1 VKKIGI
7 DRTAGC
13 AYAGRKAMTMILR
26 GSDRCRYGRFVGI
39 ALAGTLA
46 CTPSDGGNTESE
58 TADGTTQGGTTH
70 GMTHGGTTS
79 GATAGESSGQAE
91 TGTPTSG
98 GSSGAETGTGAPS
111 FTEVYESVIV
121 GQGCTAGYCHGGM
134 AGGLELTDEATS
146 YANLV
151 EVDAT
156 MAVCGLT
163 QRVVPG
169 APEQSILWMRV
180 RPAAED
186 MGMACAPK
194 MPQGSMGLADADA
207 TLVKEWIAGGALE

>member
-1 VKKIGI
+1 
-7 DRTAGC
+7 
-13 AYAGRKAMTMILR
+13 MTMILR
-26 GSDRCRYGRFVGI
+26 GSDRCRYGRLVGL
-39 ALAGTLA
+39 ALAGALA
-46 CTPSDGGNTESE
+46 CTPSDGTNTESE
-58 TADGTTQGGTTH
+58 SADGTQGGTTQA
-70 GMTHGGTTS
+70 TQGGTTA
-79 GATAGESSGQAE
+79 GATTSGGSSGQAETGTAE

-111 FTEVYESVIV
+111 FTEVYETVIV

-134 AGGLELTDEATS
+134 AGGLEMTDEATS

-156 MAVCGLT
+156 TAVCGLM

-186 MGMACAPK
+186 MGMGCAPK
-194 MPQGSMGLADADA
+194 MPQGSMGLADAEA
-207 TLVKEWIAGGALE
+207 QLVEEWIAGGALE